1 MGYDFSRLNYFI
13 ICACS
18 EFERSK
24 SMEDYK
30 VALYLRL
37 SRDDKNS
44 DSESMSISNQ
54 RNMLMDFTTERGW
67 HVEDIY
73 IDDGISGTTFERP
86 SFMRMVADIEKKRIN
101 MVVVKDLSRLG
112 RNYVKVGE
120 YTDFFFPKHHV
131 RFIAVTENIDSE
143 KDNDIAGFLNVVHE
157 HYAKDVSRKIRAA
170 QKSLM
175 KKGFF
180 LGSQPPLGYVK
191 SPEDK
196 HKLIV
201 DEDGAQIVRRLF
213 HMYAIGHTAR
223 HIADTFNQEG
233 VLSPREYYFK
243 LIGQPN
249 PYTNETVLWG
259 SATVMRILRNQVYI
273 GHICSGK
280 RRNRSFKLKHRDVVP
295 ENEWIVVENTH
306 EPIIDEVT
314 WARVQEL
321 LLQNKSNS
329 KAKTVKSEDNNLPAL
344 FAGKLRCADCKAVMH
359 YASSRSGQYKTY
371 YKYRCSTYTNQGKTA
386 CNFNSIRED
395 ELNVLVLHDI
405 RRLSELIRI
414 NSDEMLQVLL
424 DLNSRTKQNGHARLD
439 KDIRSVQAN
448 MKDVSNRIDLLMDE
462 RMSGNV
468 SDAMF
473 KQLMAKYEA
482 QQSELMSSLSELKAE
497 QSVVKDDTENI
508 RNLMERFE
516 KCSYIEELDR
526 DAVYELIDFIWVFR
540 KEKVGKSYRQ
550 KIGIHYNFVG
560 ELNGCDILEYFDH
573 ITKYQKVKDQTAV

>member
-1 MGYDFSRLNYFI
+1 
-13 ICACS
+13 
-18 EFERSK
+18 
-24 SMEDYK
+24 MEDYK

-54 RNMLMDFTTERGW
+54 RTMLMDFTAERGW

-101 MVVVKDLSRLG
+101 MVIVKDLSRLG

-120 YTDFFFPKHHV
+120 YTDYFFPEHHV
-131 RFIAVTENIDSE
+131 RFIAVTENIDSD

-157 HYAKDVSRKIRAA
+157 HYAKDVSRKVRTS
-170 QKSLM
+170 KRTLM

-191 SPEDK
+191 SPDDK

-201 DEDGAQIVRRLF
+201 DEDGAGIVRRLF
-213 HMYAIGHTAR
+213 HMYAIGCTAR

-233 VLSPREYYFK
+233 ILSPREYYFK
-243 LIGQPN
+243 LIGKPN
-249 PYTNETVLWG
+249 PYTNETMLWG
-259 SATVMRILRNQVYI
+259 SATVMLILRNQVYI
-273 GHICSGK
+273 GHMCSGK
-280 RRNRSFKLKHRDVVP
+280 RRNRSFKLKQRDVVP

-321 LLQNKSNS
+321 LRQNKSNS
-329 KAKTVKSEDNNLPAL
+329 KAKTVKSEDNKLPAM
-344 FAGKLRCADCKAVMH
+344 FAGKLKCADCKAVMH
-359 YASSRSGQYKTY
+359 YTSSKSGKYKTY

-386 CNFNSIRED
+386 CSFHSILED
-395 ELNVLVLHDI
+395 ELKALVLNDI
-405 RRLSELIRI
+405 CRLSELIRT
-414 NSDEMLQVLL
+414 NSDEILQVLL
-424 DLNSRTKQNGHARLD
+424 ELNSRTKQNGHARLD
-439 KDIRSVQAN
+439 KDIRGIQAN
-448 MKDVSNRIDLLMDE
+448 MKEMSNRIDLLMDE
-462 RMSGNV
+462 RLEGNV
-468 SDAMF
+468 SDTMF

-482 QQSELMSSLSELKAE
+482 RQNELMSSLSELKAE

-508 RNLMERFE
+508 RHLMERFE
-516 KCSYIEELDR
+516 KCAYIEELDR
-526 DAVYELIDFIWVFR
+526 DTVCELIDFIWVFK
-540 KEKVGKSYRQ
+540 KEKDGKSYRQ

-560 ELNGCDILEYFDH
+560 ELNGCDILDYFDH

>member
-1 MGYDFSRLNYFI
+1 
-13 ICACS
+13 
-18 EFERSK
+18 
-24 SMEDYK
+24 MEDYK
-30 VALYLRL
+30 VGLYLRL

-54 RNMLMDFTTERGW
+54 RTMLMEFTEERGW

-86 SFMRMVADIEKKRIN
+86 SFKRMVLDIEKKRIN
-101 MVVVKDLSRLG
+101 TVIVKDLSRLG

-157 HYAKDVSRKIRAA
+157 HYAKDVSRKIRAS

-201 DEDGAQIVRRLF
+201 DEDGAAIVRRLF

-233 VLSPREYYFK
+233 VPSPREYYFK

-249 PYTNETVLWG
+249 PYTAETVLWG
-259 SATVMRILRNQVYI
+259 SATVMRILRNQVYL
-273 GHICSGK
+273 GHMCSGK
-280 RRNRSFKLKHRDVVP
+280 RRNRSFKLKQRDVVP
-295 ENEWIVVENTH
+295 KDKWIVVENTH

-314 WARVQEL
+314 WARVQGR

-329 KAKTVKSEDNNLPAL
+329 KARTVKSENNKLPAL
-344 FAGKLRCADCKAVMH
+344 FAGKLKCADCKAFMH
-359 YASSRSGQYKTY
+359 YTSSKSGKYKTY

-386 CNFNSIRED
+386 CSFHSIRED
-395 ELNVLVLHDI
+395 ELTAIVLNDI
-405 RRLSELIRI
+405 RQLSQII
-414 NSDEMLQVLL
+414 QTNSDEMLQILL
-424 DLNSRTKQNGHARLD
+424 ELSSRTKQNGHAKLD
-439 KDIRSVQAN
+439 KVIRSVQAEI
-448 MKDVSNRIDLLMDE
+448 KDVSGRIDLLMDE
-462 RMSGNV
+462 RMGGNV
-468 SDAMF
+468 SDAISLNISTTSRNTR
-473 KQLMAKYEA
+473 KQKTRLPY
-482 QQSELMSSLSELKAE
+482 SL
-497 QSVVKDDTENI
+497 VKE
-508 RNLMERFE
+508 
-516 KCSYIEELDR
+516 
-526 DAVYELIDFIWVFR
+526 
-540 KEKVGKSYRQ
+540 
-550 KIGIHYNFVG
+550 
-560 ELNGCDILEYFDH
+560 H
-573 ITKYQKVKDQTAV
+573 I